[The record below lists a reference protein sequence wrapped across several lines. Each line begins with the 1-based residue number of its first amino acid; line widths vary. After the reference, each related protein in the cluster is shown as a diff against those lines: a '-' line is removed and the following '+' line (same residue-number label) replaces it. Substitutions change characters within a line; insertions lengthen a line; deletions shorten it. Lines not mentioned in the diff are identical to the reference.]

1 MRLAMRQP
9 RVFACVLAVLTGL
22 LLAPSAARAHGV
34 NTCYVTLTVLPD
46 RLAAEM
52 SFTLADMT
60 AHLQLDTN
68 HDNITSLQEV
78 QTALPA
84 IFSYVTAHVTV
95 MLDGALTPLT
105 PDSGTITQSA
115 AHQEFVTVSLHAP
128 LRHEPSA
135 VALSSD
141 LFDSLGSGFSILA
154 KLLVRGTVQQVVL
167 SIDHPRQTLNIQHPR
182 PLSAQLGEF
191 LHLGIK
197 HIFLGYDHILFLIAL
212 IIIGGRFG
220 TLVKIVSAFTV
231 AHSITLI
238 LAALQIVTLPSRF
251 VESGIA
257 LSIAYVAGENLFRRG
272 ADHRWILT
280 FCFGLVHGF
289 GFANVLR
296 ELGLPTRGLVASL
309 LSFNAGVEVGQLCI
323 VAILF
328 PVTRWLAKTTFQR
341 SAVVAVSLVVF
352 VCGTLWFVERAFALK
367 LMPF

>member
-1 MRLAMRQP
+1 MYLAMRQP
-9 RVFACVLAVLTGL
+9 RVFACVLAVLMSL
-22 LLAPSAARAHGV
+22 MLAPNAARAHGV

-46 RLAAEM
+46 RLAADV
-52 SFTLADMT
+52 SFTLADLT

-68 HDNITSLQEV
+68 HDGITSPQEV
-78 QTALPA
+78 QAALPA
-84 IFSYVTAHVTV
+84 IFSYLIAHVAISA
-95 MLDGALTPLT
+95 DGTPIALTLDT
-105 PDSGTITQSA
+105 GAITQGASR
-115 AHQEFVTVSLHAP
+115 QEFVTLLVHAP
-128 LRHEPSA
+128 LQRSPS
-135 VALSSD
+135 VVLLSSD
-141 LFDSLGSGFSILA
+141 LFDSLGSAFSILA

-167 SIDHPRQTLNIQHPR
+167 SINHPSQTFNIQRPR
-182 PLSAQLGEF
+182 PLSTQLGEF

-212 IIIGGRFG
+212 IIIGGRLG

-238 LAALQIVTLPSRF
+238 LAALRIVTIPSRL

-257 LSIAYVAGENLFRRG
+257 LSIAYVAGENLFRRS

-309 LSFNAGVEVGQLCI
+309 LSFNVGVEIGQLCI
-323 VAILF
+323 VAMLF

-341 SAVVAVSLVVF
+341 PAVVAVSLVVF
-352 VCGTLWFVERAFALK
+352 VCGTLWFVERVFALK